1 MERQT
6 DIRRCARTADEDA
19 SETEGAEPG
28 WDAVAQA
35 SWESFPASDPPG
47 WINLPHRDRRITRP
61 PS

>member
-6 DIRRCARTADEDA
+6 DIRRRARTADE

-28 WDAVAQA
+28 WDAVTQA

-47 WINLPHRDRRITRP
+47 WINRPHRDRPSTRP
-61 PS
+61 ASS